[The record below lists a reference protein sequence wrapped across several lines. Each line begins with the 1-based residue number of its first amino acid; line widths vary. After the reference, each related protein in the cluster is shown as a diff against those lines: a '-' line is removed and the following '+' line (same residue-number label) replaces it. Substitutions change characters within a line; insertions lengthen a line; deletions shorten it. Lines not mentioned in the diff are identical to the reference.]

1 MIPFE
6 PKSEGSLFLLS
17 LSKENKHRIGIFT
30 KKGSLCSCGS
40 TLTDRPNFDL
50 SVIKWHTNFHKAIFK
65 SIFLGFQNTKH
76 DHDLIFYLMSNYIQ
90 EKLNSTKMYSLFDSI
105 WRAWW
110 TLHIFPLNVIFFN
123 ELQIA
128 TLATKVQSNFVDNLA
143 KMIWRSDP
151 AVGVR

>member
-1 MIPFE
+1 
-6 PKSEGSLFLLS
+6 
-17 LSKENKHRIGIFT
+17 
-30 KKGSLCSCGS
+30 
-40 TLTDRPNFDL
+40 
-50 SVIKWHTNFHKAIFK
+50 
-65 SIFLGFQNTKH
+65 
-76 DHDLIFYLMSNYIQ
+76 MSNYIL